1 MVVNHMDLLKMHPM
15 ARKMTAHNEAF
26 TKALEDGNADDA
38 RQHLNELLKYATNM
52 ETDLEFA
59 IKKAETEVVTPDNG
73 WEHRSPVLKFNKTG
87 TNFDPSMRDR
97 QLKGTIM
104 SSRTNSQMKPARGTY
119 GRYSSG
125 N

>member
-73 WEHRSPVLKFNKTG
+73 WEHRSPVLKL
-87 TNFDPSMRDR
+87 S
-97 QLKGTIM
+97 LIHI
-104 SSRTNSQMKPARGTY
+104 
-119 GRYSSG
+119 
-125 N
+125 